1 MGIIEIMM
9 IGIGLSMDAVAV
21 SMSNGLACQG
31 ISKDKLLAMP
41 IFFGVFQGIMPL
53 FGYYAG
59 SLFAKQIEAY
69 SGIVILVILGFIG
82 GKMLYDGLFSKEEEA
97 CTILSYKLL
106 FVQAIATSIDAFAVG
121 VGFAS
126 TQIDIMSSVIIIGL
140 TTTLLS
146 FLAVFIGKRCKSV
159 LGGKAQILGGIILIF
174 IGLKA
179 FF

>member
-1 MGIIEIMM
+1 MGIIEILM

-21 SMSNGLACQG
+21 SMSNGLACSG
-31 ISKDKLLAMP
+31 ISKAKIFAMP
-41 IFFGVFQGIMPL
+41 IFFGVFQAIMPL
-53 FGYYAG
+53 LGYFAG
-59 SLFAKQIEAY
+59 SFFAKQIEQY

-82 GKMLYDGLFSKEEEA
+82 GKMLYDGLFAKEEEA

-126 TQIDIMSSVIIIGL
+126 MKIDILSTIIIIGV
-140 TTTLLS
+140 TTTILS
-146 FLAVFIGKRCKSV
+146 FLAVFIGKKCKSV
-159 LGGKAQILGGIILIF
+159 LGGKAQILGGVILIA